1 MVRVIDTIREKA
13 KKIKY
18 NYKLLFHPDKIEIP
32 EELSQQEKDKRE
44 RQIYLDK
51 AKLHGKLGAKAFR
64 KFIKK
69 FDKAKFR
76 FIKKVLKEERVIRWS
91 DEAVDKHTKKML
103 KRSKSESEKKEII
116 AQAKRSKVLTRRQ
129 LKEERS
135 INYYVGVDS
144 RTEQFAR
151 YIEKNKNIHQKCLI
165 KNGIILGICV
175 GAGIAGV
182 PVLPFVLGGYQILA
196 GFKNLQ
202 CINAQEYYLSRMVA
216 NKKGLAKKSIT
227 SIKKAYQENPDLI
240 ADLKQAKQEG
250 KDLYSVDTII
260 ESMHSKESL
269 EQLRARL
276 LQIKAQQAA
285 LVSPEETKHPEQ
297 PKTSSKQIVPVE
309 ARQEQAQP
317 TKISPVLT
325 GSDIE
330 LNAMIQA
337 GLVPSEEQTQV
348 VRKVGK

>member
-1 MVRVIDTIREKA
+1 MVGVTDTIREKA

-18 NYKLLFHPDKIEIP
+18 NYRLLFHPEKIEIP

-51 AKLHGKLGAKAFR
+51 AKLHGKLGAIAF
-64 KFIKK
+64 KDFIKK
-69 FDKAKFR
+69 FDKAKFK
-76 FIKKVLKEERVIRWS
+76 FIKKILKEERVIKWS
-91 DEAVDKHTKKML
+91 NDAVDKNTKRLL
-103 KRSKSESEKKEII
+103 KRAKSESEKKEII
-116 AQAKRSKVLTRRQ
+116 AQAKRSKVLTKRQ
-129 LKEERS
+129 LREERS

-144 RTEQFAR
+144 RIEQFAR
-151 YIEKNKNIHQKCLI
+151 YIEKNKNIHQNCLI

-182 PVLPFVLGGYQILA
+182 PILPFVLGGYQILA

-216 NKKGLAKKSIT
+216 NKKGLAKKT
-227 SIKKAYQENPDLI
+227 VKKIKKDYEENPDLI
-240 ADLKQAKQEG
+240 ADLKLAKQEG
-250 KDLYSVDTII
+250 KDLYSIGTLI

-269 EQLRARL
+269 EQLRTRL

-285 LVSPEETKHPEQ
+285 LVSPVETQ
-297 PKTSSKQIVPVE
+297 
-309 ARQEQAQP
+309 QEQAQP
-317 TKISPVLT
+317 TKISPVSS

-337 GLVPSEEQTQV
+337 GLVPEEEQTHE
-348 VRKVGK
+348 VRKGGK